1 MRRVTAP
8 TGRVVVVGAGAS
20 PLVREL
26 ARDGFDVTALDVSK
40 TAIEVLRT
48 DLAGVDNT
56 IDWAVGDVCAWRPPN
71 QFDTWHDRAVFHFL
85 LDQAEQQAY
94 VEAARSAVRA
104 GGHIVIATFAPTGP
118 DQCSGLPV
126 ARHDAASLRA
136 AFGDGFELVEA
147 FEADHITPW
156 AATQRFTHA
165 VLRRTAGASV
175 GADLT

>member
-26 ARDGFDVTALDVSK
+26 ASDGYDVTALDVSE
-40 TAIEVLRT
+40 TALAVLRT
-48 DLAGVDNT
+48 DLAGVDKK
-56 IDWAVGDVCAWRPPN
+56 IDWVVGDVCAWRPSTR
-71 QFDTWHDRAVFHFL
+71 FDTWHDRAVFHFL

-94 VEAARSAVRA
+94 VKAARSAVRT

-118 DQCSGLPV
+118 EQCSGLPV

-136 AFGDGFELVEA
+136 AFGDGFELIEA
-147 FEADHITPW
+147 FEADHTTPW

-165 VLRRTAGASV
+165 VLQRTAGPSA
-175 GADLT
+175 GAALI

>member
-8 TGRVVVVGAGAS
+8 AGRVVVVGAGAS

-26 ARDGFDVTALDVSK
+26 ARDGFDVTALDVSE
-40 TAIEVLRT
+40 TALEVLRT
-48 DLAGVDNT
+48 DLAGVDNP
-56 IDWAVGDVCAWRPPN
+56 IDWAVGDVCAWRPPT

-94 VEAARSAVRA
+94 VKAARSAVRT

-118 DQCSGLPV
+118 EQCSGLPV

-147 FEADHITPW
+147 FEADHTTPW

-165 VLRRTAGASV
+165 VLRRTAGPSV
-175 GADLT
+175 GPHLT